1 MEEQFNKEAKG
12 GWRFAADA
20 ARLTDERGGS
30 EDQKSN
36 QEEFFAVN
44 SNLGAVVGEKEGA
57 ITSIPGNGGRIT
69 QAWVNVRGGMR
80 AFARARITKHQWL
93 VACDAS
99 LSPVDFEKRAS
110 GFGKPRCMW
119 QLPRKLS
126 TCRSKSEKGEWF
138 EKTCDYV
145 IACESLRRKI
155 SQMKMVEDFESRPH
169 KAVS

>member
-1 MEEQFNKEAKG
+1 MKIHKGKCDLLWDCAQIEEGGNGGAVQQRGKG

-57 ITSIPGNGGRIT
+57 ITSIPCNGGRIT

-80 AFARARITKHQWL
+80 VFARARITKHQWL
-93 VACDAS
+93 VACDA
-99 LSPVDFEKRAS
+99 
-110 GFGKPRCMW
+110 
-119 QLPRKLS
+119 
-126 TCRSKSEKGEWF
+126 
-138 EKTCDYV
+138 
-145 IACESLRRKI
+145 
-155 SQMKMVEDFESRPH
+155 
-169 KAVS
+169 